1 MQRRT
6 FIGGSAAILASPLC
20 VFDAAAEQPKPMPV
34 IGFLSSTWLGPVA
47 PHVAGFRQG
56 LSETGYDE
64 GQNVAIEYRWA
75 EGHYDRLP
83 ALATDLASRKVD
95 VIVTSGTPGIQAA
108 KSATSSIP
116 IIFFGGGDLVA
127 AGLIASLARP
137 GGNLTGISIM
147 GVELDPKRLDLL
159 SELVPQ
165 AGLMAL
171 LVNPASPEAEPMTR
185 DVQEVARLWPVSTR
199 GVAPAREPRPAG
211 QAHAPRRAIGCRKL
225 RVLLTRLVPGEI
237 RSSPNEAHPACGPG
251 LGMAPRR
258 GPGRIA
264 TDQRATRG
272 RPGPWPLRG
281 EFR

>member
-83 ALATDLASRKVD
+83 ALAIDLASRKVD

-137 GGNLTGISIM
+137 GGNLTGIM
-147 GVELDPKRLDLL
+147 GSASGLAGFTSKAISPAWGTSSESRSSRLDC
-159 SELVPQ
+159 SSLVKVVKPVRFPLGRERL
-165 AGLMAL
+165 AT
-171 LVNPASPEAEPMTR
+171 NPLPTGSVE
-185 DVQEVARLWPVSTR
+185 
-199 GVAPAREPRPAG
+199 
-211 QAHAPRRAIGCRKL
+211 
-225 RVLLTRLVPGEI
+225 
-237 RSSPNEAHPACGPG
+237 
-251 LGMAPRR
+251 
-258 GPGRIA
+258 
-264 TDQRATRG
+264 
-272 RPGPWPLRG
+272 
-281 EFR
+281 